1 MCMHILIYTDVVK
14 ENCTDQNLQSSSTMM
29 TVASL
34 GAPTVTPLGSDEL
47 IASIKFSSISNIISS
62 VIGTSNEAIV
72 IPAGNVT
79 VYGPEV

>member
-1 MCMHILIYTDVVK
+1 MHAYFDTDVVK
-14 ENCTDQNLQSSSTMM
+14 ENCTDQNLQSSSTMI

-34 GAPTVTPLGSDEL
+34 GAPSVTPLGSDEL

-62 VIGTSNEAIV
+62 VIGTLNVTIV

-79 VYGPEV
+79 AYGPEV